1 MLEIGGWIVYTNEA
15 IYGTGKNRNAAKA
28 DAREHL
34 DPDCDMDTSLDV
46 DWMPAT
52 AALIAQVEKDG
63 GAIAWG
69 EADGM
74 ACTTEE
80 AEAWNASA

>member
-1 MLEIGGWIVYTNEA
+1 MAGWIVYTNEA
-15 IYGTGKNRNAAKA
+15 IYGTGWNRNAAKA

-34 DPDCDMDTSLDV
+34 DPDCDMETDPEV

-52 AALIAQVEKDG
+52 PALIQQVHTDG

-69 EADGM
+69 EANGI

-80 AEAWNASA
+80 ADAEAA